1 VQTITILK
9 NQLMQTK
16 VNENL
21 FKDQSF
27 YVGIDYHKKSWAV
40 TILSETYEHKTM
52 SMNPD
57 PELLSAYLNR
67 NFPGGTFHAV
77 YEAGFSGF
85 GSCRKLNQLGINCM
99 VIHPADVPTSQKE
112 KLQKTDKS
120 DSRKLARSL
129 KNKEFKAVHIP
140 DQKLEAD
147 RALVRQRFRVMKDLT
162 RTKNRVKSLLFQ
174 FGIPIPEQFTSAQS
188 RHWSK
193 VFLRWLT
200 ELPIQQQ
207 SIRKTLDNYIL
218 IGKMQR
224 ENLLMLNRQ
233 IRELSQTDDYREN
246 YLLLL
251 SIPGIG
257 VIIAMFILT
266 QLGDIQRFTCLDEL
280 CNYIGL
286 VPSMYGS
293 GDKLQVGKMV
303 HRGRKELKIMLI
315 EASWE
320 AVRIDPAMMLKFQQL
335 IKKMPKNKAIIR
347 IARKLLN
354 RIHRVLIT
362 REKYEL
368 SVVK

>member
-1 VQTITILK
+1 L
-9 NQLMQTK
+9 
-16 VNENL
+16 
-21 FKDQSF
+21 
-27 YVGIDYHKKSWAV
+27 GIDCK
-40 TILSETYEHKTM
+40 
-52 SMNPD
+52 
-57 PELLSAYLNR
+57 
-67 NFPGGTFHAV
+67 
-77 YEAGFSGF
+77 
-85 GSCRKLNQLGINCM
+85 

-112 KLQKTDKS
+112 RLQKTDKA

-129 KNKEFKAVHIP
+129 KDDKFNFIDVP
-140 DQKLEAD
+140 DPKLEAD
-147 RALVRQRFRVMKDLT
+147 RALVRQRFRVMKDLS

-174 FGIPIPEQFTSAQS
+174 FGIDIPERFTSAQT

-200 ELPIQQQ
+200 ELPIQLQ
-207 SIRKTLDNYIL
+207 SVKNVLDNYIS

-224 ENLLMLNRQ
+224 EHLLMLNRQ
-233 IRELSQTDDYREN
+233 VRELSRTDDYKNN

-257 VIIAMFILT
+257 VTTAMLMLT
-266 QLGDIQRFTCLDEL
+266 QLGDIKRFNGLDEL
-280 CNYIGL
+280 CQYIGL

-293 GDKLQVGKMV
+293 GDKLQTGKMI

-320 AVRIDPAMMLKFQQL
+320 AVRNDPAMMAKFHEL
-335 IKKMPKNKAIIR
+335 IKKMPNNKAIIR

-368 SVVK
+368 GVVK